1 VRAAQPVPGLRQ
13 VRDRRGGGIAGTIAA
28 LVHTGEPV
36 LVVCADALLR
46 RRQLAGRL
54 GGFAI
59 CSYDALQSAP
69 ELADAYQHV
78 VALDPPGHP
87 DQEALLRRGGS
98 DRMAHLAWGQAELR
112 CCREILDRDLA
123 LRPSLTG
130 AYRALR
136 GGSDVPAALAPLPA
150 HAAGRLLR
158 VLVELGLVELA
169 DDDGAVG
176 VPPAQRTELERSP
189 TFRAAAERHA
199 EGLAWLTSAS
209 ETSRAA

>member
-1 VRAAQPVPGLRQ
+1 
-13 VRDRRGGGIAGTIAA
+13 
-28 LVHTGEPV
+28 VHTGEPV

-54 GGFAI
+54 GGFAV

-69 ELADAYQHV
+69 ELADAYPHV
-78 VALDPPGHP
+78 VALDPPPHP

-98 DRMAHLAWGQAELR
+98 DRMAHLAWGPPELR
-112 CCREILDRDLA
+112 CAREILDRDLA

-136 GGSDVPAALAPLPA
+136 DGSDVAALASLPA

-158 VLVELGLVELA
+158 VLVELGLVEV
-169 DDDGAVG
+169 DDAGGIA
-176 VPPAQRTELERSP
+176 VPPARRTELERSP
-189 TFRAAAERHA
+189 TFRRAADRHA

-209 ETSRAA
+209 ATPRAA